1 MNDKQTIENLSSL
14 VENTKTFVKQLI
26 EEENKT
32 LKQIKKNLDLYQ
44 TPETKNTKEFD
55 KMFLMMSK
63 SHVVLWNLK
72 DILCRL
78 GEDVD

>member
-1 MNDKQTIENLSSL
+1 MDDKQTIENLSSVL
-14 VENTKTFVKQLI
+14 NDTKTFVKKLI

-32 LKQIKKNLDLYQ
+32 LTQIKKNLDLYQ

>member
-1 MNDKQTIENLSSL
+1 MNDKQTIENLSFL
-14 VENTKTFVKQLI
+14 LNNTKTFVKQLI

-32 LKQIKKNLDLYQ
+32 LAQIKKNLDLYQ

-63 SHVVLWNLK
+63 SNVVLWNLK

-78 GEDVD
+78 GEDVE